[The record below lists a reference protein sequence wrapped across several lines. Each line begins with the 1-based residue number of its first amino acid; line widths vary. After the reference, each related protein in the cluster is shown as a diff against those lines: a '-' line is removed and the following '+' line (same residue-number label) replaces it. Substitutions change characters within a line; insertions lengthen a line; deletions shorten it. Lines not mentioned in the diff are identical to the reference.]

1 MDLKLHVIR
10 IDPVT
15 FFKRNFKGSII
26 IHKAAEQVFRAIKLH
41 PVLILWNRLCHEF
54 HNFFVSFGLK
64 NTRKGIEKKILEKI
78 VEPDHYR
85 LLKPL
90 QGLADALY
98 QQKRTVELKAIQER
112 IDAIEKK
119 YPQHQQSNKRAA

>member
-1 MDLKLHVIR
+1 M
-10 IDPVT
+10 
-15 FFKRNFKGSII
+15 RNNDNGFS
-26 IHKAAEQVFRAIKLH
+26 L
-41 PVLILWNRLCHEF
+41 
-54 HNFFVSFGLK
+54 
-64 NTRKGIEKKILEKI
+64 
-78 VEPDHYR
+78 